1 MPDQSSV
8 SVIASTQVFYEGN
21 VQGVG
26 FRYSIRQIAKG
37 FDVTGSVRNLND
49 GRVELLTTGEED
61 EVRAFLEAIDQSEL
75 RAHIKKHSEAPLPNP
90 PAFRG
95 FEIRHD

>member
-1 MPDQSSV
+1 MTASV
-8 SVIASTQVFYEGN
+8 QVVYEGN

-26 FRYSIRQIAKG
+26 FRWSVRNVAKG
-37 FDVTGSVRNLND
+37 FDVTGSVRNLRD
-49 GRVELLTTGEED
+49 GRVELQVSGDEE
-61 EVRAFLEAIDQSEL
+61 EVRAFLEAILQSEL
-75 RAHIKKHSEAPLPNP
+75 RAHIRKHSETPLPNP

>member
-1 MPDQSSV
+1 VTASV
-8 SVIASTQVFYEGN
+8 QVFYEGN

-26 FRYSIRQIAKG
+26 FRWSVRNVAKG
-37 FDVTGSVRNLND
+37 FDVTGSVRNLRD
-49 GRVELLTTGEED
+49 GRVELQATGDEE
-61 EVRAFLEAIDQSEL
+61 EVRAFLEAILQSEL
-75 RAHIKKHSEAPLPNP
+75 RAHIRKHSEMPLPNP

>member
-1 MPDQSSV
+1 VTASV
-8 SVIASTQVFYEGN
+8 QVFYEGN

-26 FRYSIRQIAKG
+26 FRWSVRNVAKG
-37 FDVTGSVRNLND
+37 FDVTGSVANLRD
-49 GRVELLTTGEED
+49 GRVELQATGDEE
-61 EVRAFLEAIDQSEL
+61 EVRAFLEAILQSEL
-75 RAHIKKHSEAPLPNP
+75 RAHIKKHSETPLPNP

>member
-1 MPDQSSV
+1 VSASV
-8 SVIASTQVFYEGN
+8 QVFYEGN

-26 FRYSIRQIAKG
+26 FRWSVRNVAKG
-37 FDVTGSVRNLND
+37 FDVTGFVRNLPD
-49 GRVELLTTGEED
+49 GRVELQAAGEDE
-61 EVRAFLEAIDQSEL
+61 EVRAFLEAILQSEL
-75 RAHIKKHSEAPLPNP
+75 RAHIKKHSEMPLPNA